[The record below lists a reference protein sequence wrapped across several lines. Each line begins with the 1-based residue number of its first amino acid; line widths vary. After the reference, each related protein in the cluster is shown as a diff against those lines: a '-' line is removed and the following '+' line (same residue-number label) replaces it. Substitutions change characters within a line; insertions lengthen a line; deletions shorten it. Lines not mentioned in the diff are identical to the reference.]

1 MKTTITVAE
10 MLVTNVNT
18 QNTQVLEANDHNA
31 FVCAQNDNACW
42 HRYLSAMGDC
52 VQLLQC

>member
-18 QNTQVLEANDHNA
+18 QNTKVLEANDHNA

-52 VQLLQC
+52 V

>member
-10 MLVTNVNT
+10 IHVTNVNT
-18 QNTQVLEANDHNA
+18 QNTKVLVENEHNA

-42 HRYLSAMGDC
+42 HRYLSATGDC
-52 VQLLQC
+52 V

>member
-10 MLVTNVNT
+10 ILVTKVNT
-18 QNTQVLEANDHNA
+18 QNTKALEEIDHNA
-31 FVCAQNDNACW
+31 FVCDQNDNACW

-52 VQLLQC
+52 V

>member
-1 MKTTITVAE
+1 MKSSTTAAE
-10 MLVTNVNT
+10 ILVTNVNT
-18 QNTQVLEANDHNA
+18 QNTKVLEENDHSA

-52 VQLLQC
+52 V

>member
-10 MLVTNVNT
+10 ILVTNVNT
-18 QNTQVLEANDHNA
+18 QNTKAFEEIDHNT

-42 HRYLSAMGDC
+42 HRYLSATGDC
-52 VQLLQC
+52 V

>member
-10 MLVTNVNT
+10 ILVTNDNT
-18 QNTQVLEANDHNA
+18 QNTKVSEENDQNA
-31 FVCAQNDNACW
+31 FVCAQNDNARW

-52 VQLLQC
+52 V